1 MNSAKQEVKDTHK
14 GLNELTNEINQL
26 SEERTAI
33 TNEKRKQNR
42 ELQQSDAI
50 LKQISKKIGDALKE
64 KAALEKA
71 KQEAILA

>member
-14 GLNELTNEINQL
+14 GLNEVTKEMNQL
-26 SEERTAI
+26 SEERNAI
-33 TNEKRKQNR
+33 TDEKRKKNHEVR
-42 ELQQSDAI
+42 QSDAG
-50 LKQISKKIGDALKE
+50 LKQIGKKIGDALNE